1 MHLDHVGIATTDAAS
16 TAELFADLFD
26 APIAHRETFD
36 GNRVVFV
43 DLGQAG
49 DGGHPTEAGE
59 SDEPTDP
66 SGPYLETLAPT
77 GDEGPIA
84 RFLDRE
90 GPGIHH
96 VALAV
101 PDAARALAHAES
113 LGIDL
118 VDDAPRPG
126 AWGHRVA
133 FLHPSDTGG
142 VLVEFVEK

>member
-1 MHLDHVGIATTDAAS
+1 MHLNHIGIATTDAAG
-16 TAELFADLFD
+16 TAELFAELFD
-26 APIAHRETFD
+26 APIVHRETFD
-36 GNRVVFV
+36 GNRVAFV
-43 DLGQAG
+43 DLGAAG
-49 DGGHPTEAGE
+49 DGGDPTDAGE
-59 SDEPTDP
+59 SAEPT
-66 SGPYLETLAPT
+66 GPYLETLAPT
-77 GDEGPIA
+77 GEEGPIA
-84 RFLDRE
+84 RFLNRE

-113 LGIDL
+113 LGIEL

-126 AWGHRVA
+126 AWGHEVA